1 MALTGHLFFPPLLP
15 HSLRRSHL
23 NPKPNPTLSFRSSG
37 IRAVGGSVMLGDFGA
52 RDPFPAEIAS
62 SFAEKVLGNVDTEH
76 KILIPNVSA
85 LSLSQQQCSPLSPFQ
100 PPMSTDE
107 AQKLLRKGVSSTGCG
122 ARNLALGSKL
132 KCSTTFIGRCIL
144 MVIGWRLLDEEGG
157 LKLQCLW
164 KLRDFNCGVQLINR
178 ICEVTEAAG
187 HYPNLHLE
195 QPNQEFEN
203 YIESTVEGSK
213 ERNEI
218 MKFDL
223 KPPPYPLNALEP
235 HMSQRT
241 LEYHWGKHHRGY
253 VDNLNK
259 QIVGTELDALSLEDV
274 IITSY
279 NKGDILPTFNN
290 AAQVCDFHDFF
301 WESIRRWRKAKWFP
315 PEVEEPGVLDSERDL
330 VSFGPLA
337 VDKANRL
344 DVGNAINP
352 SPSDEDKKLVILK
365 TPNAVNPLV
374 WDCYPLLT
382 IDVWEHA
389 YYLDFQVMFYL
400 FSVIGRKSEGSCT
413 AASHRI
419 VGLITYLSSWR
430 ILYHGMRSVLD
441 LRLQRPKL
449 LKERGKQKARKE
461 RKKRKRQMAMP
472 WRCAEDLY

>member
-1 MALTGHLFFPPLLP
+1 MALTGHLFFPLLLP
-15 HSLRRSHL
+15 HSLHRPHL

-37 IRAVGGSVMLGDFGA
+37 IRAVGGSDMLGDFGA

-107 AQKLLRKGVSSTGCG
+107 AQKLLRKV
-122 ARNLALGSKL
+122 
-132 KCSTTFIGRCIL
+132 
-144 MVIGWRLLDEEGG
+144 VGWRLLDEEGG

-164 KLRDFNCGVQLINR
+164 KLRDFECGVQLINR
-178 ICEVTEAAG
+178 IYEVTEAAG

-195 QPNQEFEN
+195 QPNQVRAELWTAS
-203 YIESTVEGSK
+203 IEMLQKKACPT
-213 ERNEI
+213 I
-218 MKFDL
+218 TAKFDL

-279 NKGDILPTFNN
+279 NKGDTLPTFNN
-290 AAQVCDFHDFF
+290 AGQIWNHDFF
-301 WESIRRWRKAKWFP
+301 GSPWGGGGQMKFVGEFKTAAATQ
-315 PEVEEPGVLDSERDL
+315 
-330 VSFGPLA
+330 FGSGWAWLA
-337 VDKANRL
+337 YKANRL

-382 IDVWEHA
+382 VDVWEHA
-389 YYLDFQVMFYL
+389 YYLDFQNRRPDYISLFMENLVSWDAVSSRLAIAKAQAVEREREAESKKGEEKAKTADGEVAEMYL
-400 FSVIGRKSEGSCT
+400 DNNTEAVNSMVEYWAGS
-413 AASHRI
+413 
-419 VGLITYLSSWR
+419 
-430 ILYHGMRSVLD
+430 
-441 LRLQRPKL
+441 L
-449 LKERGKQKARKE
+449 LFHFNAI
-461 RKKRKRQMAMP
+461 
-472 WRCAEDLY
+472 